1 MLHNLPRLR
10 LIESGRKFSAQGLAK
25 KINIFWLHNVAVTK
39 PFYWVPVEDMNFY
52 KVFIRSRSYIDYCT
66 RVLYIEKPFYCTR
79 VLLIRSRLILTKT
92 FVHWTEDMIQSRHRL
107 AQLYGILR
115 IALRS
120 CYWQNHFIE
129 YSCYLQNH
137 LWTTAEL
144 TLDNRL

>member
-1 MLHNLPRLR
+1 MRSRLTFKGDMNIQSR
-10 LIESGRKFSAQGLAK
+10 HPLAQLYGILRIALRSCYWQNHFIEYPSKTWTF
-25 KINIFWLHNVAVTK
+25 TK
-39 PFYWVPVEDMNFY
+39 PSSAHGVILIIVLVFYN
-52 KVFIRSRSYIDYCT
+52 
-66 RVLYIEKPFYCTR
+66 YIEKPFYCTR

-92 FVHWTEDMIQSRHRL
+92 FGHWTEDMIQSRQRL

-120 CYWQNHFIE
+120 YYWQNHFIE

-137 LWTTAEL
+137 LWTTVEL